1 MYSFCEVYKI
11 YDATVKDL
19 FLSSCFLFIDQ
30 DSFSS
35 DVHVCVHATVFDVGF
50 CVWVCVCVCVFV
62 CACVFVW
69 KI

>member
-35 DVHVCVHATVFDVGF
+35 DVHVCVHATVFDVGLS
-50 CVWVCVCVCVFV
+50 VCVCVFV
-62 CACVFVW
+62 CACVFV
-69 KI
+69 